1 MSTISVNSPNP
12 KPEIEQAAAHPE
24 PKPRIWVAWSSFF
37 FALLQSVCTFF
48 AAVDGLRLLIGVS
61 ALAVSASVG
70 TVLDDFHK
78 SWLHLPMILL
88 ALSGALL
95 NLVVLWQVR
104 RLRRRPSAAWR
115 VTPPSPK
122 TIRMERLQFV
132 LSLLT
137 LILISFEESLHLH
150 WVGRL

>member
-1 MSTISVNSPNP
+1 MSTVSFNSP
-12 KPEIEQAAAHPE
+12 KAEPEEAAVQQE
-24 PKPRIWVAWSSFF
+24 PKASVWVAWSSFF

-48 AAVDGLRLLIGVS
+48 AAVDGFRLLIGIG

-88 ALSGALL
+88 ALAGALL

-104 RLRRRPSAAWR
+104 RLRSRPSAAWR
-115 VTPPSPK
+115 VTPPSRK
-122 TIRMERLQFV
+122 KIRMERLQFV
-132 LSLLT
+132 LAVLT
-137 LILISFEESLHLH
+137 LVLIGFEESLHLYS
-150 WVGRL
+150 VGRL